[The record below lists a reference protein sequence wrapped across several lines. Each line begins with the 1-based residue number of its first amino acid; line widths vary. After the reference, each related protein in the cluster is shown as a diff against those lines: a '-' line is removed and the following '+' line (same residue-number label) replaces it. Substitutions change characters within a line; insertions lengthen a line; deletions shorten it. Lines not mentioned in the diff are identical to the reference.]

1 LAWESESA
9 DKRGVLELFKLIKW
23 MFLDLLRSRSS
34 LEAEIVVLRQ
44 QLNVLRRSAPKRRTF
59 NICDRLIFV
68 LLYRIA
74 PGILDALAIVQ
85 PETILRWHSAGFRA
99 FWRWKSRRRRGRPKV
114 PSEIRRLIRQMNL
127 ADTGICAF
135 VLGAE
140 RCCNFMGTP
149 DRVRC
154 DVSGCLRRWVNRIS

>member
-1 LAWESESA
+1 VRDLLS
-9 DKRGVLELFKLIKW
+9 LITW
-23 MFLDLLRSRSS
+23 ALLDLFRSRTS
-34 LEAEIVVLRQ
+34 LEAEMLALCQ
-44 QLNVLRRSAPKRRTF
+44 QLNVLRRGAPKRRTF
-59 NICDRLIFV
+59 NICDLLIFV

-85 PETILRWHSAGFRA
+85 PETILRWDSAGFRA